1 MFYSSI
7 FLCLQSFI
15 CNFLFKTN
23 ITYMLL
29 NYLQVGLQ
37 KFVPK
42 AVLTSVK
49 PKNLRKAIQSQFKKV
64 AQLSE
69 ADCMLRFFELLRTQ
83 YNYHHEKFTCAL
95 GVSQLSNNSELQMI
109 TTQWPTM
116 FRGKLSESNL
126 MSTRTWP
133 IIKIL
138 LQYVHKSLVQV
149 YFLTDKTVGKNNN
162 IPIQVPSQFSAT
174 KSWLMEMRVVNLLTI

>member
-1 MFYSSI
+1 M
-7 FLCLQSFI
+7 
-15 CNFLFKTN
+15 
-23 ITYMLL
+23 
-29 NYLQVGLQ
+29 GLQ

-95 GVSQLSNNSELQMI
+95 GVSQLSN
-109 TTQWPTM
+109 T
-116 FRGKLSESNL
+116 
-126 MSTRTWP
+126 
-133 IIKIL
+133 
-138 LQYVHKSLVQV
+138 V
-149 YFLTDKTVGKNNN
+149 Y
-162 IPIQVPSQFSAT
+162 
-174 KSWLMEMRVVNLLTI
+174 NLLLRVTSDDNNSVANYV